1 MLSYYLLKAIG
12 CLACL
17 LPRRLA
23 DAVGWGIGHLAW
35 PLVPRRRR
43 RLAEG
48 NVQRCLACSEGEA
61 QRIAK
66 ASAVRFGPMLMEV
79 LRFPVIERH
88 IGDYVAI
95 EGLSYLQEALAAGK
109 GGIIATAHS
118 GNWELMGGAFALA
131 GIPLV
136 GVAQKQRSKGA
147 DRFIV
152 ERRTQIGMHITYKT
166 GVREMF
172 DMLSEGWFIGLIM
185 DQDPSKRD
193 GMLVEFFDQPTN
205 YLTGAAGMSRF
216 RGAPIFPAFM
226 HRDDA
231 TGASYAHRLA
241 ADLHAAHEGQARRH
255 PAHDAA
261 ARCPHGGAHPPL
273 PGGVVLAARPLEIHP
288 RELSAEE
295 LAAFEAKRKKEETA
309 DAERFLKKI
318 PFPARQRDWKR
329 DFLVCDIFLCPG
341 AARHDVKCTKSVARK
356 ITTASTIVTRLPR
369 STRSA
374 ARSLRSAWRR
384 A

>member
-23 DAVGWGIGHLAW
+23 DAIGWGIGHLAW

-205 YLTGAAGMSRF
+205 YLRRSSSLPSRRRTSAVTRRSGSGCTTAGNPSAR
-216 RGAPIFPAFM
+216 
-226 HRDDA
+226 
-231 TGASYAHRLA
+231 ASPRRSSQRLRQS
-241 ADLHAAHEGQARRH
+241 ERKRE
-255 PAHDAA
+255 
-261 ARCPHGGAHPPL
+261 PL
-273 PGGVVLAARPLEIHP
+273 
-288 RELSAEE
+288 
-295 LAAFEAKRKKEETA
+295 TT
-309 DAERFLKKI
+309 ERFLKKI
-318 PFPARQRDWKR
+318 PFPRGSALEKG
-329 DFLVCDIFLCPG
+329 FLVCDIFLCPG

>member
-193 GMLVEFFDQPTN
+193 GMLVEFFEQPTN

-231 TGASYAHRLA
+231 TGRHTLIVSPPIYTRRTKDKRADIQRTTQQLA
-241 ADLHAAHEGQARRH
+241 ALTEAHIRRYPEEWFWLHDRWKS
-255 PAHDAA
+255 
-261 ARCPHGGAHPPL
+261 
-273 PGGVVLAARPLEIHP
+273 I
-288 RELSAEE
+288 RESFSAEE
-295 LAAFEAKRKKEETA
+295 LAAFETKRKKEGTA
-309 DAERFLKKI
+309 D
-318 PFPARQRDWKR
+318 D
-329 DFLVCDIFLCPG
+329 
-341 AARHDVKCTKSVARK
+341 
-356 ITTASTIVTRLPR
+356 
-369 STRSA
+369 
-374 ARSLRSAWRR
+374 
-384 A
+384 

>member
-23 DAVGWGIGHLAW
+23 DAIGWGIGHLAW

-118 GNWELMGGAFALA
+118 GNWELMGGAVALA

-216 RGAPIFPAFM
+216 RGALIFPAFM

-231 TGASYAHRLA
+231 TGRHTLIVSPPIYTRRTKDKRADIQRTTQQLA
-241 ADLHAAHEGQARRH
+241 ALTEAHIRRYPEEWFWLHDRWKS
-255 PAHDAA
+255 
-261 ARCPHGGAHPPL
+261 
-273 PGGVVLAARPLEIHP
+273 I
-288 RELSAEE
+288 RESFSAEE
-295 LAAFEAKRKKEETA
+295 LAAFEAKRKKEGTA
-309 DAERFLKKI
+309 D
-318 PFPARQRDWKR
+318 D
-329 DFLVCDIFLCPG
+329 
-341 AARHDVKCTKSVARK
+341 
-356 ITTASTIVTRLPR
+356 
-369 STRSA
+369 
-374 ARSLRSAWRR
+374 
-384 A
+384 